1 MPFLQLSTFI
11 SLEEDGLHL
20 FKRWVTDVSY
30 FLLPL
35 ESELLSKHE
44 NPASYNFIFRSF
56 KTGRCNLFNGNHI
69 KLCVVI
75 YFRNKL
81 IISY

>member
-20 FKRWVTDVSY
+20 FKRAQRWVKDVSY

-44 NPASYNFIFRSF
+44 NPASYNVIFRSF
-56 KTGRCNLFNGNHI
+56 
-69 KLCVVI
+69 
-75 YFRNKL
+75 
-81 IISY
+81 